1 MSKKLAVSNSFS
13 RLQHCAA
20 LHCTVAQGC
29 SKLEVQHCVSVSVR
43 GGLALGSWRAG
54 GAARSWKGL
63 TSREDG
69 ANRGRRRTRSA
80 DPTVWDVENDPGPN
94 NADGLY
100 RERRWS
106 RQCQQQVG
114 VGVGGEARGG
124 RELGDAVEFASRPH
138 PKKRR
143 KAGHLP
149 ATVTLQSAKRKAPK
163 AKSKKLQEKARKARP
178 RSSRTPATAPLSYH
192 STAGPKS
199 IPYSSY
205 LTFTRPRLS

>member
-1 MSKKLAVSNSFS
+1 MGDGGRGARTRLYGMSKTTLARTMRMGCTERGVGRGNASS
-13 RLQHCAA
+13 RW
-20 LHCTVAQGC
+20 
-29 SKLEVQHCVSVSVR
+29 E
-43 GGLALGSWRAG
+43 WE
-54 GAARSWKGL
+54 W
-63 TSREDG
+63 E
-69 ANRGRRRTRSA
+69 GRRG
-80 DPTVWDVENDPGPN
+80 E
-94 NADGLY
+94 
-100 RERRWS
+100 
-106 RQCQQQVG
+106 
-114 VGVGGEARGG
+114 GG
-124 RELGDAVEFASRPH
+124 ELGDAVEFASRPH